1 MNNFE
6 TIYKE
11 NYIKIYSL
19 AVKLLS
25 DKDIAKDITQETFIA
40 LYSSYSKSIEIKY
53 PKTWLYKV
61 ATNKCFDIIK
71 QQKLFNTINLDDT
84 HIIDNN
90 DDSNNKSEYIQYAI
104 KQLSAQNRLLVILY
118 SEGVSYKSMAE
129 HTGIKF
135 SSIGKTLSRALK
147 KLELELKDKKDELY

>member
-11 NYIKIYSL
+11 NYLKIYSL
-19 AVKLLS
+19 AVKLIS

-40 LYSSYSKSIEIKY
+40 LYSSYSKNIEIKY

-71 QQKLFNTINLDDT
+71 QRKLFNTINLDDT

-90 DDSNNKSEYIQYAI
+90 DDSNNKSEYIQYAL

-118 SEGVSYKSMAE
+118 SEGISYKGMAE

-147 KLELELKDKKDELY
+147 KLEIELKDKKDELY